1 MVKLKPHNQ
10 KAVSEL
16 VANYKDGKRT
26 QIYVSGVGT
35 GKSYVFLGLLD
46 QYLTSERAL
55 YVIPKY
61 SIEDNIRMYDEFE
74 KFKNRVDFCTFNT
87 FSSVEK
93 TAEIIAGYDFV
104 LIDEVHHIGSD
115 IYGKNLLNV
124 MNASSALFLGI
135 TATPERKIKADNVSQ
150 HFETIVE
157 GISLFDAIRTGLM
170 PPIEYRLGLPEK
182 DLEQLKAEYEGNI
195 TPKISYL
202 KSEATIK
209 SVVKTYPRNKWICF
223 FNSTAAIY
231 ENLPMIERVFE
242 GYTIYIL
249 LSSYKNRQEVI
260 SAMKKDKK
268 YVILSVNM
276 LLEGVHVSGIEG
288 IALFRSCT
296 NISTFQQIIGRACS
310 LSNKVNPVVLDCSQT
325 SLRLMKKLMSENTR
339 RHAGGSERKTS
350 DIKCKEII
358 RIGVGDHVHYDIN
371 QLFYLISNKTERK
384 NADMLTSAKNAFIKY
399 KVFNGKM
406 YGSVFELESNKPDYQ
421 KAKACCELYRTNIE
435 CFCKIMES
443 EVTHAF

>member
-1 MVKLKPHNQ
+1 MVSLKPHNQ
-10 KAVSEL
+10 KAVNEL
-16 VANYKDGKRT
+16 IANYKNGKRT
-26 QIYVSGVGT
+26 QIYISGVGT

-46 QYLTSERAL
+46 QYLANERIL
-55 YVIPKY
+55 YVIPKH
-61 SIEDNIRMYDEFE
+61 SVADNIRMYDEFE
-74 KFKNRVDFCTFNT
+74 QFKNRVDFCTFNT

-93 TAEIIAGYDFV
+93 TAEIIAEYDFV

-115 IYGKNLLNV
+115 VYGKNLLNV

-135 TATPERKIKADNVSQ
+135 TATPERKIKTDNVSQ
-150 HFETIVE
+150 YFEIIVE

-209 SVVKTYPRNKWICF
+209 SVVEAYPRDKWICF

-231 ENLPMIERVFE
+231 ENLPMIERVFKD
-242 GYTIYIL
+242 YTIYIL
-249 LSSYKNRQEVI
+249 LSSYRNRQEVI
-260 SAMKKDKK
+260 SAMKKEKRC
-268 YVILSVNM
+268 VILSVNM

-296 NISTFQQIIGRACS
+296 SISTFQQIIGRACS
-310 LSNKVNPVVLDCSQT
+310 LSNKINPVVLDCSQT
-325 SLRLMKKLMSENTR
+325 SLKLMRKLMSENTR
-339 RHAGGSERKTS
+339 RHTSGSERRTS
-350 DIKCKEII
+350 DIKCKEIV

-371 QLFYLISNKTERK
+371 QLFFLISNKAERK
-384 NADMLTSAKNAFIKY
+384 NADLLTGAKNAFAKY
-399 KVFNGKM
+399 KGFNGRI
-406 YGSVFELESNKPDYQ
+406 YSSILDLESNKSDYQ
-421 KAKACCELYRTNIE
+421 KAKACCELYRTNME
-435 CFCKIMES
+435 YFCKVMES
-443 EVTHAF
+443 EE